1 MNDWERNFGPGRESA
16 QATTTDV
23 SDRTWLAWLIKVRI
37 IIITFL
43 LGIELAVTAL
53 TTTAVNKVA
62 FVVVVVMCYT
72 IAVFHAVVLSVW
84 RGDLRLQPRI
94 QVITDLGMATA
105 LVYVTGGIDSS
116 FNFLFPLIIIIG
128 SILLSRSWAFLIA
141 SLAFIFHGAMLELS
155 YFDIIKSYTL
165 RPPDLRSLQATIFI
179 NFFAYL
185 AIAYLASRLSSRLRQ
200 VDVQLKDK
208 SGELEDLQALHE
220 NIVQSIGTG
229 LLTANV
235 EGRVRLVNPAAE
247 QLLQKSAAE
256 LIGQQVDK
264 LFLDRLPDPGSNAA
278 HGEVRVVCE
287 NGTRRQKT
295 LGVTASRLSAP
306 HSGPAGYIYTLD
318 DLTEIRRLEREVRL
332 RERLSAVGR
341 MAAGIAHEIRNPLS
355 SIAGSVKVLSEVAA
369 LDEEQKILVNIVN
382 RESERLNNI
391 ISDFLTYTR
400 EKQYEFARIDLV
412 ALLEE
417 TLTLLDNRNHLG
429 HGSAT
434 APITIVRN
442 IIPDRAYTVAD
453 VDRLKQVFWNICE
466 NAVRAMPDG
475 GTFTVTLTANG
486 EDHWTISFADT
497 GRGMKGSQ
505 IEKIFEPFQS
515 EFSGG
520 TGLGLAIVYQILQA
534 HDGKISVKSAPGEGA
549 EFLIRLKRSAAA
561 DEEDSSEARISAA
574 AAASSGSGK
583 VHHG

>member
-1 MNDWERNFGPGRESA
+1 MNHWEPQNGPGHFGA
-16 QATTTDV
+16 QANSTDANE
-23 SDRTWLAWLIKVRI
+23 RTWLAWLIKVRV

-43 LGIELAVTAL
+43 LGIELAITAF
-53 TTTAVNKVA
+53 TTTNVNKVA
-62 FVVVVVMCYT
+62 FVSVIVLCYT

-84 RGDLRLQPRI
+84 RGDLKMQPRL

-128 SILLSRSWAFLIA
+128 SILLSRSWAFMIA
-141 SLAFIFHGAMLELS
+141 ALAFIFHGAMLELS
-155 YFDIIKSYTL
+155 YFDVIKSYSL
-165 RPPDLRSLQATIFI
+165 VRPDLRTLQASIFI

-200 VDVQLKDK
+200 VDVELKDK

-229 LLTANV
+229 LITTGV
-235 EGRVRLVNPAAE
+235 DGRIRLVNPAAE
-247 QLLQKSAAE
+247 ELLQRSAGDMV
-256 LIGQQVDK
+256 GQPVEK
-264 LFLDRLPDPGSNAA
+264 LFLDRLPDPSYGAA

-287 NGTRRQKT
+287 NGNRRQKT
-295 LGVTASRLSAP
+295 LGMTATRLNVP
-306 HSGPAGYIYTLD
+306 HGGPVGYIYSFD

-332 RERLSAVGR
+332 RDRLSAVGR

-369 LDEEQKILVNIVN
+369 LDDEQKVLVNIVN

-391 ISDFLTYTR
+391 ISDFLTYSR
-400 EKQYEFARIDLV
+400 EKQYEFARVDLV
-412 ALLEE
+412 PVIEE
-417 TLTLLDNRNHLG
+417 TLTLLDNRNHLRV
-429 HGSAT
+429 T
-434 APITIVRN
+434 ENPPRIEILRN
-442 IIPDRAYTVAD
+442 INPEHAYTVAD
-453 VDRLKQVFWNICE
+453 LDRLKQVFWNICE

-475 GTFTVTLTANG
+475 GTFTVTLNAVN
-486 EDHWTISFADT
+486 EDYWSLSFQDS
-497 GRGMKGSQ
+497 GIGMKGNQ

-520 TGLGLAIVYQILQA
+520 TGLGLAIVYQIVQA
-534 HDGKISVKSAPGEGA
+534 HDAKISVKSAPGEGA
-549 EFLIRLKRSAAA
+549 EFTIKLKRCSAA
-561 DEEDSSEARISAA
+561 EEAPAVAPLAATVSAPDF
-574 AAASSGSGK
+574 GK